1 MDELEVH
8 IIYLIDSRAHNN
20 LFPSYPLTLK
30 STRDMIEKVNITDS
44 NVVELIRGKLPI
56 ATEVK
61 NGLKPARDVQQEKRV
76 SMTSSILLFENNN
89 TNNFSDGILFS
100 IQAYGGGP
108 VALYFLS
115 IYRSE
120 GDKTAPKCKL
130 RLIGGAL
137 ASGSARPRFKLYN
150 TDTGTFKVFLERKEY
165 TVGVYAKLLAS
176 FHPTTFKFIL
186 EAADES
192 EVAAA
197 SYMEESTVGE

>member
-1 MDELEVH
+1 V
-8 IIYLIDSRAHNN
+8 LIVVYY

-61 NGLKPARDVQQEKRV
+61 NGLKPSRDMRQEKRV
-76 SMTSSILLFENNN
+76 SMTSSILLFERKD
-89 TNNFSDGILFS
+89 TSSFSDGILFS
-100 IQAYGGGP
+100 VQSYGGGP

-120 GDKTAPKCKL
+120 GVTAAPSYKL
-130 RLIGGAL
+130 NLIGGVL
-137 ASGSARPRFKLYN
+137 GTENARPKFKLYN
-150 TDTGTFKVFLERKEY
+150 TDTGAFKVFLERRDY
-165 TVGVYAKLLAS
+165 TPGVYAKLLS
-176 FHPTTFKFIL
+176 SYHPTIFEFIL

-197 SYMEESTVGE
+197 SYMEESKVGG